1 MIKIIIIELKISHC
15 HIFCRR
21 CVSTNACQI
30 LYICNDILE
39 YFLCMV
45 QLFQNLFKIN
55 QEPSIEYISIS
66 IEICIFRI
74 IVMYFYIS
82 QLKLHFCTAWFVPNG
97 SSADRWVTH
106 WVCFVCLHKP
116 SRTVMYLNKYTPFL
130 FFPHNM

>member
-1 MIKIIIIELKISHC
+1 MPSSGWYKLLYDITNKILMIKIIIIKLNTSHC

-55 QEPSIEYISIS
+55 QEPSIEYISIF
-66 IEICIFRI
+66 IEICIFQI
-74 IVMYFYIS
+74 IVMYFNIS
-82 QLKLHFCTAWFVPNG
+82 QLKLNFCTAWFVPAAQLTGKWLTG
-97 SSADRWVTH
+97 SVLSAYISFRV
-106 WVCFVCLHKP
+106 L
-116 SRTVMYLNKYTPFL
+116 
-130 FFPHNM
+130 